1 VEFKDYYQILGVER
15 GASEEDVQRAYR
27 KLARKYHPDISKEA
41 GAEDRFK
48 EIGEAYEVLKD
59 PEKRQKY
66 DRFGTAWKQAQQ
78 RGGGAPPG
86 WQNVRV
92 EYGPGWDFDFGGA
105 EGGGP
110 GADFSSLFEQLFGGA
125 AGAAG
130 FGGGAGRRAGRAGGG
145 PFAGFRTAGVRG
157 GAPFAR
163 PGADV
168 EAEIELTLEEA
179 AQGGRR
185 ELTITDPTSGEST
198 TVQVTIPAGIRPG
211 QRLRL
216 AGKGGAGHGGGKAGD
231 LYLKVGVRRHPR
243 FRLDGRDLHVELP
256 VAPWEAA
263 LGGEAEVPTL
273 DGSQRVKIPA
283 GTSSGRRIRLRG
295 KGFPGAGG
303 KDGGDLYAE
312 VTIAV
317 PRTLSD
323 RERELFTELAEAS
336 GFRPRE
342 S

>member
-1 VEFKDYYQILGVER
+1 MEFKDYYQILGVDR
-15 GASEEDVQRAYR
+15 GASEDDVQRAYR
-27 KLARKYHPDISKEA
+27 KLARKYHPDVSKEA

-48 EIGEAYEVLKD
+48 EIGEAYDVLKD

-66 DRFGTAWKQAQQ
+66 DRFGAAWKQAQQ
-78 RGGGAPPG
+78 RGGGAAPG

-92 EYGPGWDFDFGGA
+92 EYGPGWDFDFGGV
-105 EGGGP
+105 ESGGP

-125 AGAAG
+125 M
-130 FGGGAGRRAGRAGGG
+130 GGAGGGRRRGGRGGN
-145 PFAGFRTAGVRG
+145 PFAGFRTAGGPG
-157 GAPFAR
+157 GATFVR

-168 EAEIELTLEEA
+168 EAEIELGLEEA
-179 AQGGRR
+179 ARGGRR
-185 ELTITDPTSGEST
+185 ELTITDPTTGERA

-216 AGKGGAGHGGGKAGD
+216 AGKGGRGSGGGPPGD

-295 KGFPGAGG
+295 KGFPGSGSKAA
-303 KDGGDLYAE
+303 GDLYAE
-312 VTIAV
+312 VSIAV
-317 PRTLSD
+317 PKTLSD
-323 RERELFTELAEAS
+323 RERELFAELAETS
-336 GFRPRE
+336 GFQPRK